1 MDKLT
6 LNSPAKINIGLNIV
20 SKRSDGFHNL
30 ETFFYPIYD
39 LHDKLI
45 FEFSDNYIFDS
56 NNTDLVKDPDNLI
69 RRAHTLLEEFT
80 SKKIPI
86 KITLIKNI
94 PIGAGLGGGSSNAAS
109 TLVGINEMFKLN
121 IKEKDLFELA
131 LKLGSDVP
139 FFIKSKPAIGR
150 SRGEKLIQCNTYFE
164 QTLVIVNPGIHISTK
179 EAFSNIIPKPSE
191 FDYNYFLVKEVVDLS
206 YLKNNISNDFE
217 RYIFDKYKKIAD
229 IKNLFYNNGALFS
242 MMSGTGS
249 TVYGIMKNEED
260 AEKVLNQLPD
270 DYFKFISKV

>member
-20 SKRSDGFHNL
+20 SKRDDGFHNL

-56 NNTDLVKDPDNLI
+56 NNRDLVQDPDNLI
-69 RRAHTLLEEFT
+69 SKAHSLLEEFT
-80 SKKIPI
+80 NNKIPL

-109 TLVGINEMFKLN
+109 TLVGINEMFNLN
-121 IKEKDLFELA
+121 IKEKDLFDLA
-131 LKLGSDVP
+131 LRLGSDVP

-150 SRGEKLIQCNTYFE
+150 SRGEILIQCNTFFE
-164 QTLVIVNPGIHISTK
+164 QTIVIVNPGIHISTK
-179 EAFSNIIPKPSE
+179 DAFSNIIPKPSE
-191 FDYNYFLVKEVVDLS
+191 FDYNYFLVKEVVDLD
-206 YLKNNISNDFE
+206 YLRNNISNDFE
-217 RYIFDKYKKIAD
+217 KYIFANYSDIAE
-229 IKNLFYNNGALFS
+229 IKNLFYKNGSLLS

-249 TVYGIMKNEED
+249 TVYGIMENEED
-260 AEKVLNQLPD
+260 AEKVLNELPD
-270 DYFKFISKV
+270 NYFKFISRV